1 MLRTAEAELILPEG
15 TVLNQSMGSVMHGAL
30 MEQVDRDWAEQMHG
44 AGIRP
49 YSQCLAMKNQ
59 IPVWRI
65 SSLNE
70 EAWERLLGP
79 ALSVKSL
86 RLTQRGF
93 SVALRDFHVV
103 REESF
108 EELEKRYWT
117 SQKKYHHID
126 IQFLTSTSFRSGGQ
140 YMIFPDSHLMLH
152 HWIEKW
158 NAFSDTSVLKEDR
171 LAENLAG
178 TVQITGYRLH
188 MHPYSVEG
196 RRIRAFRGQVKLG
209 LFANETAARMICML
223 ADFASFSGTGIKT
236 ALGMGGTQTQIA
248 LWEGDRE

>member
-1 MLRTAEAELILPEG
+1 
-15 TVLNQSMGSVMHGAL
+15 
-30 MEQVDRDWAEQMHG
+30 
-44 AGIRP
+44 
-49 YSQCLAMKNQ
+49 
-59 IPVWRI
+59 
-65 SSLNE
+65 
-70 EAWERLLGP
+70 
-79 ALSVKSL
+79 
-86 RLTQRGF
+86 
-93 SVALRDFHVV
+93 
-103 REESF
+103 
-108 EELEKRYWT
+108 
-117 SQKKYHHID
+117 
-126 IQFLTSTSFRSGGQ
+126 
-140 YMIFPDSHLMLH
+140 MIFPDSHLMLH